1 MTFVSEIVRRYYPLN
16 RESATATQ
24 ASEPLLIDKD
34 GVALVD
40 AGDEDVRT
48 PTEILRGDVALA
60 AVLLDS
66 AGATPANF
74 ESGAHVIY
82 VADRLIDGVQK
93 VIEATSSRSFHS
105 GYSFSTG
112 KPSDAFWIS
121 GRYDERAVIAALQSN
136 ALLIGVA
143 SSDADLPTGFPQ
155 VVDREWDILAV
166 TVAHIEATIRLMT
179 GAAVSLPDKEYDVDS
194 VLKALRPGAAAAKVV
209 LNLKALHKDDW
220 DNGDA
225 SETDAVADIADLA
238 DKTIQADRDE
248 SESLGDGA
256 KKVVTRLRDLSGYGE
271 AKTWGMQ
278 LAADLADY
286 KSGKLDWED
295 VDKGLLL
302 SGPPGCG
309 KSFYARALAE
319 ECQVPLLL
327 SSYSDWESATGNG
340 NLIAKSIKKAFANAR
355 KKAPCI
361 AFIDEIDSVGSRGQR
376 GHNSGWFDVVINAL
390 LAELDGA
397 EPRTGVVVIGAT
409 NYPASVDPALLRPG
423 RLDRHIAIPRPT
435 IADLKGILAHHLGHL
450 GGLDQAARDCRGLSP
465 AEIAQVA
472 REARRLARKCK
483 RKVTAADASEVIA
496 GRRGAPDPDFDR
508 IVCIHEAG
516 HAIVF
521 SKLGFAVE
529 FADADNTQTLASLPG
544 GSPKIDEIERHLAG
558 TMGGRAAEI
567 AVFGEPSHGSMSDL
581 EQATSMAYLA
591 ISKAGLGGSLI
602 SLPDNLAI
610 SLPDVRKRVEDLLTR
625 AMDRASKVIAE
636 NRPALDALAATLAKS
651 RFLDALEIKAV
662 IGSVKTPSVCDVDVR
677 KEMLMT
683 NVGFRGHRR

>member
-1 MTFVSEIVRRYYPLN
+1 VTFVSEIVRRYFPLN
-16 RESATATQ
+16 REPASATRAN
-24 ASEPLLIDKD
+24 EPLLIDKD
-34 GVALVD
+34 GIALVD
-40 AGDEDVRT
+40 ASDEDAER

-74 ESGAHVIY
+74 ESGVHVIY
-82 VADRLIDGVQK
+82 IADRLIDGVQK
-93 VIEATSSRSFHS
+93 VIEATSSKSFHS
-105 GYSFSTG
+105 GYSFNTG
-112 KPSDAFWIS
+112 KPNDAFWIS
-121 GRYDERAVIAALQSN
+121 GKYDERAVIAALQSN

-143 SSDADLPTGFPQ
+143 SCNADLPTGFPQ
-155 VVDREWDILAV
+155 VVDREWDLHAI
-166 TVAHIEATIRLMT
+166 TVDDIEAAIRLMT
-179 GAAVSLPDKEYDVDS
+179 GVVVSLPDRNYNVES
-194 VLKALRPGAAAAKVV
+194 VLKALRPGAVPAKIV
-209 LNLKALHKDDW
+209 LDLKALHKNDWADDATEA
-220 DNGDA
+220 DA
-225 SETDAVADIADLA
+225 LADIADLA
-238 DKTIQADRDE
+238 DKAIQAERNE
-248 SESLGDGA
+248 SESLGDVA
-256 KKVVTRLRDLSGYGE
+256 KKVATRLRDLSGYGE

-286 KSGKLDWED
+286 KSRKLAWED

-309 KSFYARALAE
+309 KSLYARALAE

-327 SSYSDWESATGNG
+327 SSYADWESATGNG
-340 NLIAKSIKKAFANAR
+340 NLIAKSIKKAFADAR

-361 AFIDEIDSVGSRGQR
+361 VFIDEIDSVGSRGKR
-376 GHNSGWFDVVINAL
+376 DHNSGWFDVVINAL

-409 NYPASVDPALLRPG
+409 NHPASIDPALLRPG

-450 GGLDQAARDCRGLSP
+450 DGLDRAARGCRGLSP

-472 REARRLARKCK
+472 REARRLARTCS
-483 RKVTAADASEVIA
+483 RKVTAADVSEVIA
-496 GRRGAPDPDFDR
+496 SRRGAHNPDFDR
-508 IVCIHEAG
+508 LVCVHEAG

-529 FADADNTQTLASLPG
+529 FVDADNRKTLASLPA
-544 GSPKIDEIERHLAG
+544 GSPKIDEIVRHLAG

-567 AVFGEPSHGSMSDL
+567 AVFGEPSHGSTTDL
-581 EQATSMAYLA
+581 EQATSMAYQA

-625 AMDRASKVIAE
+625 AMDRSSKVIAE
-636 NRPALDALAATLAKS
+636 NRPALDALAAALAES
-651 RFLDALEIKAV
+651 RYLDALEIKAV
-662 IGSVKTPSVCDVDVR
+662 IGSVKTPAVR
-677 KEMLMT
+677 KVGAPKEMSDDQRQLS
-683 NVGFRGHRR
+683 

>member
-16 RESATATQ
+16 RESASATQ

-34 GVALVD
+34 GIALVD
-40 AGDEDVRT
+40 AGDDDVRT

-60 AVLLDS
+60 AVLLDGV
-66 AGATPANF
+66 GATPANF
-74 ESGAHVIY
+74 ESGVHVIY

-105 GYSFSTG
+105 SYSFSTG

-121 GRYDERAVIAALQSN
+121 GRYDERAVVAALQSN

-143 SSDADLPTGFPQ
+143 SSDADLPTGFAQ
-155 VVDREWDILAV
+155 VVDREWDILAI
-166 TVAHIEATIRLMT
+166 TVDHIEATIRLMT
-179 GAAVSLPDKEYDVDS
+179 GVAVSLPDRKYDADS

-209 LNLKALHKDDW
+209 LNLKALHKNDW
-220 DNGDA
+220 DDDDA
-225 SETDAVADIADLA
+225 NETDAAADIADLA

-248 SESLGDGA
+248 SESPGDEA
-256 KKVVTRLRDLSGYGE
+256 KKAVTRLRDLSGYGE
-271 AKTWGMQ
+271 ARTWGMQ

-295 VDKGLLL
+295 IDKGLLL

-327 SSYSDWESATGNG
+327 SSYADWESATGTG
-340 NLIAKSIKKAFANAR
+340 NLIAKSIKKAFADAR

-361 AFIDEIDSVGSRGQR
+361 VFIDEIDSVGSRGKR
-376 GHNSGWFDVVINAL
+376 DHNSGWFDVVINAL

-409 NYPASVDPALLRPG
+409 NYPASIDPALLRPG

-435 IADLKGILAHHLGHL
+435 IADLTGILAHHLGHL

-483 RKVTAADASEVIA
+483 RKVTAGDVSDVIA
-496 GRRGAPDPDFDR
+496 CRRRAPDPDFER

-529 FADADNTQTLASLPG
+529 FVDADNTQTLASLPA

-567 AVFGEPSHGSMSDL
+567 AIFGEPSHGSMSDL

-636 NRPALDALAATLAKS
+636 NRPALDALAAALAES
-651 RFLDALEIKAV
+651 RYLDAHEIKAV
-662 IGSVKTPSVCDVDVR
+662 IGSVKTPGVR
-677 KEMLMT
+677 KVGAPKEMSDDQRQLS
-683 NVGFRGHRR
+683 

>member
-1 MTFVSEIVRRYYPLN
+1 
-16 RESATATQ
+16 
-24 ASEPLLIDKD
+24 
-34 GVALVD
+34 
-40 AGDEDVRT
+40 
-48 PTEILRGDVALA
+48 
-60 AVLLDS
+60 
-66 AGATPANF
+66 
-74 ESGAHVIY
+74 
-82 VADRLIDGVQK
+82 
-93 VIEATSSRSFHS
+93 
-105 GYSFSTG
+105 
-112 KPSDAFWIS
+112 
-121 GRYDERAVIAALQSN
+121 
-136 ALLIGVA
+136 
-143 SSDADLPTGFPQ
+143 
-155 VVDREWDILAV
+155 
-166 TVAHIEATIRLMT
+166 MT
-179 GAAVSLPDKEYDVDS
+179 GVVVSLPAKKYDVVA
-194 VLKALRPGAAAAKVV
+194 VLKALRPGATPAKIV
-209 LNLKALHKDDW
+209 LDLKALHKNDWVDD
-220 DNGDA
+220 DDA
-225 SETDAVADIADLA
+225 DALADIADLA

-248 SESLGDGA
+248 SESLSHEA
-256 KKVVTRLRDLSGYGE
+256 KTVVTRLRDLSGYGE
-271 AKTWGMQ
+271 ARTWGMQ

-327 SSYSDWESATGNG
+327 SSYADWESGTGGG
-340 NLIAKSIKKAFANAR
+340 NLIAKAIKKAFADAR

-361 AFIDEIDSVGSRGQR
+361 VFIDEIDSVGSRGKR
-376 GHNSGWFDVVINAL
+376 DHNSGWFDVVINAL

-409 NYPASVDPALLRPG
+409 NHPSSIDPALLRPG

-450 GGLDQAARDCRGLSP
+450 DGLDRAARDCRGLSP

-472 REARRLARKCK
+472 REARRLARTCK
-483 RKVTAADASEVIA
+483 RKVTAADVSDVIA
-496 GRRGAPDPDFDR
+496 SRRGAHNPDFDR
-508 IVCIHEAG
+508 IVCVHEAG

-521 SKLGFAVE
+521 SRLGFAVE
-529 FADADNTQTLASLPG
+529 FVDADNRKTLASLPA

-625 AMDRASKVIAE
+625 AMDRASKVIVE
-636 NRPALDALAATLAKS
+636 NRPALDALAAALAES
-651 RFLDALEIKAV
+651 RYLDALEIKAV
-662 IGSVKTPSVCDVDVR
+662 IGSLKTQSVR
-677 KEMLMT
+677 KDGAPKEMPDDQRWLS
-683 NVGFRGHRR
+683 

>member
-1 MTFVSEIVRRYYPLN
+1 MTFLSEIVRRYYPLN
-16 RESATATQ
+16 REPASATQ
-24 ASEPLLIDKD
+24 ANEPLLIDNN
-34 GVALVD
+34 GIAFVD
-40 AGDEDVRT
+40 AGDEDAER

-60 AVLLDS
+60 AVLLDG

-74 ESGAHVIY
+74 ESGVHVIY

-93 VIEATSSRSFHS
+93 VIEATSSKIFHS
-105 GYSFSTG
+105 GYSYNTG
-112 KPSDAFWIS
+112 KPSDAFWIN
-121 GRYDERAVIAALQSN
+121 GKYDEKAVIAALQSN

-143 SSDADLPTGFPQ
+143 SSNADLPTGFPQ
-155 VVDREWDILAV
+155 VVDREWDIPLI
-166 TVAHIEATIRLMT
+166 TVDHIEAAIRLMT
-179 GAAVSLPDKEYDVDS
+179 GVVVSLPDKKYDVIS
-194 VLKALRPGAAAAKVV
+194 VLKALRPGAAPAKVV
-209 LNLKALHKDDW
+209 LDLKALHRNDWADD
-220 DNGDA
+220 DA
-225 SETDAVADIADLA
+225 TEADALADIADLA
-238 DKTIQADRDE
+238 DKAIQAERDE
-248 SESLGDGA
+248 SESLGDVA

-286 KSGKLDWED
+286 KSGKLAWED

-309 KSFYARALAE
+309 KSLYARALAE

-327 SSYSDWESATGNG
+327 SSYADWESATGNG
-340 NLIAKSIKKAFANAR
+340 NLIAKSIKKAFADAR

-361 AFIDEIDSVGSRGQR
+361 VFIDEIDSVGSRGKR
-376 GHNSGWFDVVINAL
+376 DHNSGWFDVVINAL

-409 NYPASVDPALLRPG
+409 NHPASIDPALLRPG

-435 IADLKGILAHHLGHL
+435 IADLQGVLAYHVGPL
-450 GGLDQAARDCRGLSP
+450 GGLDRAARDCRGLSP

-472 REARRLARKCK
+472 REARRLARTCK
-483 RKVTAADASEVIA
+483 RKVTAADVSDVIA
-496 GRRGAPDPDFDR
+496 ARRGAHNPDFER
-508 IVCIHEAG
+508 IICIHEAG

-529 FADADNTQTLASLPG
+529 FVDADNRQTLASLPA
-544 GSPKIDEIERHLAG
+544 GSPRIDEIERHLAG

-567 AVFGEPSHGSMSDL
+567 AVFGEPSHGSTTDL

-636 NRPALDALAATLAKS
+636 NRPALDALAAALAES
-651 RFLDALEIKAV
+651 RYLDALEIKAV
-662 IGSVKTPSVCDVDVR
+662 IGSVKTPAVRKVGAR
-677 KEMLMT
+677 KEMSDDQRQLS
-683 NVGFRGHRR
+683 

>member
-1 MTFVSEIVRRYYPLN
+1 VTFLSEIVRRYYPLN
-16 RESATATQ
+16 REPASATQ
-24 ASEPLLIDKD
+24 ANEPFLIDKD
-34 GVALVD
+34 GIALVD
-40 AGDEDVRT
+40 AGDEDAKM

-74 ESGAHVIY
+74 ESGVHVIY
-82 VADRLIDGVQK
+82 IADRLIDGVQK
-93 VIEATSSRSFHS
+93 VIEATSSKIFHS
-105 GYSFSTG
+105 SYAYKTG
-112 KPSDAFWIS
+112 NPSDAFWIS
-121 GRYDERAVIAALQSN
+121 GKYDEKTVIAALQSN

-143 SSDADLPTGFPQ
+143 SSNADLPTGYPQ
-155 VVDREWDILAV
+155 VVDREWDIPAI
-166 TVAHIEATIRLMT
+166 TVDHIGAAIRLMT
-179 GAAVSLPDKEYDVDS
+179 GVVVSLPDRDYNVES
-194 VLKALRPGAAAAKVV
+194 VLKALRPGATPAKVV
-209 LNLKALHKDDW
+209 LDLKALHKNDWADD
-220 DNGDA
+220 DDA
-225 SETDAVADIADLA
+225 EADALAGIADLA
-238 DKTIQADRDE
+238 DKTIQAERDE
-248 SESLGDGA
+248 SESLGDVA

-286 KSGKLDWED
+286 KSGKLAWED

-309 KSFYARALAE
+309 KSLYARALAE

-327 SSYSDWESATGNG
+327 SSYADWESATGNG
-340 NLIAKSIKKAFANAR
+340 NLIAKSIKKAFADAR
-355 KKAPCI
+355 KKAPCLV
-361 AFIDEIDSVGSRGQR
+361 FIDEIDSVGSRGQR

-409 NYPASVDPALLRPG
+409 NHPASIDPALLRPG

-435 IADLKGILAHHLGHL
+435 IADLRGILAHHLGHL
-450 GGLDQAARDCRGLSP
+450 AGLDRAARDCRGLSP

-472 REARRLARKCK
+472 REARRLARTCK
-483 RKVTAADASEVIA
+483 RKVTAVDVSEVIA
-496 GRRGAPDPDFDR
+496 ARRGAHNPDFDR
-508 IVCIHEAG
+508 IVCVHEAG

-529 FADADNTQTLASLPG
+529 FVDADNRKTLASLPA

-636 NRPALDALAATLAKS
+636 NHPALDALAAALAES
-651 RFLDALEIKAV
+651 RYLDALEIKAV
-662 IGSVKTPSVCDVDVR
+662 IGSVETPAVR
-677 KEMLMT
+677 K
-683 NVGFRGHRR
+683 VGAPKEVSDDQRRLS